1 MLNLLN
7 AILTIATGDDS
18 NPWLIVICLIV
29 SLVIMGFLFLLGG
42 KNDDKNNKTKFTFFI
57 TLTFASI
64 MIKPQAPQDKSRQW
78 QLTILIAVFFTR
90 SKKKKKK
97 K

>member
-42 KNDDKNNKTKFTFFI
+42 KNDDKNNKTK
-57 TLTFASI
+57 
-64 MIKPQAPQDKSRQW
+64 
-78 QLTILIAVFFTR
+78 
-90 SKKKKKK
+90 
-97 K
+97 